1 MFLEMKSIQCDF
13 CANIADEELRLDFKF
28 AIDIMEKLNE
38 LKVKLQG
45 NGIFEHEMYVHV
57 KSFQMKLSFFSMQ
70 AGNNRFCHFPLL
82 KEAKIF
88 GELAAKYKVQF
99 DTLAVEF
106 DRRFQDFKNLEPQFN
121 ILSSPF
127 TTEVDSAPE
136 NLQLELL
143 DLQASNDLKEKF
155 KSVSLPDFYKSL
167 PDFYKSLP
175 DDLFPK
181 LKNFAAKF
189 LTLFGSTH
197 ICEQAFS
204 SLKINKSKNRSLL
217 TDINL
222 HDVMRIAISKLA
234 PNFKKIVKN
243 CEQLLKSH

>member
-1 MFLEMKSIQCDF
+1 
-13 CANIADEELRLDFKF
+13 
-28 AIDIMEKLNE
+28 MEKLNE
-38 LKVKLQG
+38 LNAKLQG
-45 NGIFEHEMYVHV
+45 NGIFAHEMYEHV
-57 KSFQMKLSFFSMQ
+57 KSFQMKLSLFSRQ
-70 AGNNRFCHFPLL
+70 AGNNKFCHFPSL
-82 KEAKIF
+82 KEPKIS
-88 GELAAKYKVQF
+88 GELAAKYKVQL

-106 DRRFQDFKNLEPQFN
+106 DRRFRDFKNLEPQFN

-143 DLQASNDLKEKF
+143 DLQASNDFKKKF
-155 KSVSLPDFYKSL
+155 KSVSLPDFYNSL
-167 PDFYKSLP
+167 S
-175 DDLFPK
+175 DDLFPN

-197 ICEQAFS
+197 ICEQALS
-204 SLKINKSKNRSLL
+204 SLKINKSKNRFLP

-222 HDVMRIAISKLA
+222 HDVLRISTSKLA

-243 CEQLLKSH
+243 

>member
-1 MFLEMKSIQCDF
+1 MKSIQCGF
-13 CANIADEELRLDFKF
+13 CINIVDEEWRLDFKF
-28 AIDIMEKLNE
+28 ASDIMEKLNE
-38 LKVKLQG
+38 LNVKLQG
-45 NGIFEHEMYVHV
+45 NGIFAHGMYVHV
-57 KSFQMKLSFFSMQ
+57 KSFQMKLSLFSRQ
-70 AGNNRFCHFPLL
+70 AGNNRCCHFLLL
-82 KEAKIF
+82 KEAKIS

-99 DTLAVEF
+99 HILAVEF
-106 DRRFQDFKNLEPQFN
+106 DKRFPDFKYLEPQFN
-121 ILSSPF
+121 IQSSPF

-167 PDFYKSLP
+167 S
-175 DDLFPK
+175 DDLFPN

-189 LTLFGSTH
+189 LTLFGSTF
-197 ICEQAFS
+197 ICEQAF

-222 HDVMRIAISKLA
+222 HDVMRISASKLA
-234 PNFKKIVKN
+234 PNFKKIAKN
-243 CEQLLKSH
+243 CEQLHKSH